1 MLIKILAA
9 SALTLGLAT
18 GAVAESAGNGG
29 AAGSGQ
35 SVTVEPRTPANS
47 PPDQMMPDD
56 MSLDMGTTGSIYG
69 GPTYDG
75 PTYDGM
81 NSNADR
87 NCPASPQGAQPD
99 ANNLSPGTASPSVN
113 DNHCGK

>member
-18 GAVAESAGNGG
+18 AAVAESAGGTS
-29 AAGSGQ
+29 GSGQ

-56 MSLDMGTTGSIYG
+56 MSIDMGTTGSIYG
-69 GPTYDG
+69 G

>member
-1 MLIKILAA
+1 MLTRILAA

-18 GAVAESAGNGG
+18 AAMSQSADTSGN
-29 AAGSGQ
+29 GSGQ
-35 SVTVEPRTPANS
+35 SVTVDPRTPANT
-47 PPDQMMPDD
+47 PPDEMAP
-56 MSLDMGTTGSIYG
+56 DMGTTGSIYG
-69 GPTYDG
+69 GPAYD
-75 PTYDGM
+75 DGM

-99 ANNLSPGTASPSVN
+99 ASNTSPGTASPSVN